1 MRVIAVKTL
10 KEYWEKPG
18 NGDSEQ
24 SLRAWYAEVKEADWA
39 GPNGIKEKFHSAS
52 LVGNNRVVFNI
63 KGNKYRLI
71 VAIRYEFKIVYIRF
85 IGTHKEY
92 DAIDA
97 RSI

>member
-1 MRVIAVKTL
+1 MRIIAIRTL
-10 KEYWEKPG
+10 KEFWERSG
-18 NGDSEQ
+18 NEDSEQ
-24 SLRAWYAEVKEADWA
+24 SLRAWYAEAKEADWS
-39 GPNGIKEKFHSAS
+39 GPNDIKEKFHSAS
-52 LVGNNRVVFNI
+52 IVGKNRVVFNV

-85 IGTHKEY
+85 VGTHKEY